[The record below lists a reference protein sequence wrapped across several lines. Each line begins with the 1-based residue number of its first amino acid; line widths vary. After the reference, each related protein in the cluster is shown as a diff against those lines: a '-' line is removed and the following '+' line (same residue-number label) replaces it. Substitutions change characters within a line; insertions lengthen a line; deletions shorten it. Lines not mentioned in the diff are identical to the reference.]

1 MDVGVRRHVSG
12 VKSVAPPSDAVVPRL
27 QGRRHPDDTP
37 FGESGQARGLS
48 ERRGFGHTDERMPAS
63 LDRIRRN
70 ILRLAALMA
79 VLLTALVVTLIYW
92 QIVAADR
99 LLDHPNNRRLAW
111 KEERICRGGLYD
123 RTGIALAKSEFEAG
137 KQVRRYPLGEAASLL
152 IGYRSPRYGRTG
164 LEARYQSRLSGLTAQ
179 RTLLDLR
186 HELLGRQAHGDDVF
200 TTLDAALQ
208 RAAWGGLAGQTGAVV
223 AIEPTTGAVRCLVS
237 SPAFEPDTVDADW
250 QKLNADPDQP
260 LFSRATQGLYPP
272 GSTFKVVTAAAA
284 AEFGEVKSSTRF
296 TCTGTH
302 KIDNYKIHCE
312 RDRAHGTMDLTQAL
326 VVSCNCTFGQLAA
339 DLGPERFQDMAERF
353 GLGREVRLELPV
365 TTSRLLNSG
374 QEWYTTLLAQTGFG
388 QGQLAVTPLQMA
400 LIAAT
405 IADGGKQAAP
415 YLVSEVRSYEG
426 QVLERH
432 HPISARTVISPS
444 TADRVAGR
452 MAAVVAKGS
461 TRKVFA
467 GLSATVAGKTGTAQ
481 NPHGRAHAWFI
492 AFAPASA
499 PTLAVAVIV
508 ENAGSGSQ
516 AAAPIARK
524 VIAAHL
530 RASS

>member
-1 MDVGVRRHVSG
+1 
-12 VKSVAPPSDAVVPRL
+12 
-27 QGRRHPDDTP
+27 
-37 FGESGQARGLS
+37 
-48 ERRGFGHTDERMPAS
+48 MPAS
-63 LDRIRRN
+63 LDRIRERTPFVRRN

-79 VLLTALVVTLIYW
+79 ALLTALVVTLVYW

-137 KQVRRYPLGEAASLL
+137 EQIRQYPLGEAAALL

-164 LEARYQSRLSGLTAQ
+164 LEARYQSRLSGLTAR

-186 HELLGRQAHGDDVF
+186 DEILGRQAHGDDVF
-200 TTLDAALQ
+200 TTLDAGLQ
-208 RAAWGGLAGQTGAVV
+208 RAAWEGLGGRPGAVV
-223 AIEPTTGAVRCLVS
+223 ALEPATGAIRCLVS
-237 SPAFEPDTVDADW
+237 SPAFDPDTVDDDW
-250 QKLNADPDQP
+250 QKLNTAPDHP
-260 LFSRATQGLYPP
+260 LFNRATQGLYPP

-284 AEFGEVKSSTRF
+284 AEFGVVKSSDRF

-302 KIDNYKIHCE
+302 KIDDYKIHCE
-312 RDRAHGTMDLTQAL
+312 RDRAHGTMDFERAL

-353 GLGREVRLELPV
+353 GLGREVRMELPV
-365 TTSRLLNSG
+365 ATSRLLNSG

-388 QGQLAVTPLQMA
+388 QGQLAVTSLQMA
-400 LIAAT
+400 LVAAT
-405 IADGGKQAAP
+405 LANGGKQAAP
-415 YLVSEVRSYEG
+415 YLVNEVRSYEG
-426 QVLERH
+426 QILERH
-432 HPISARTVISPS
+432 HPVSARTVTSPP
-444 TADRVAGR
+444 TAERVAGM

-461 TRKVFA
+461 TRKVFG
-467 GLSATVAGKTGTAQ
+467 GLSAIVAGKTGTAQ

-499 PTLAVAVIV
+499 PTLAVAVV
-508 ENAGSGSQ
+508 AENAGSGSQ